1 MLEVEQR
8 NVHISLPESIA
19 TLLDECSAITDYRT
33 LRDSLPKRLARLLRC
48 RCVLF
53 YQKVGET
60 LQFASGTY
68 DEQPGWSAALL
79 SVVHIN
85 PIALQSEGLEAQAWR
100 TQTSIA
106 FPSIAP
112 IQVATPLTYRQRCIG
127 VLVAIRSDTGT
138 FTDES
143 EKERFASFWT
153 DDEIPCVTAL
163 GGVVALLLENTRLLE
178 RDRERVHALSLLTTI
193 GSQMSYTLYEVERLR
208 TIVIQRVRE
217 VARADVCAM
226 LDFAVPE
233 VCVNWMTP
241 ALRIALFA
249 YFNEQPSSLP
259 LVLERPGDG
268 KYPYSVELLQLL
280 PTTIKTFFAF
290 PLLGS
295 RPLPRQSRAMDKTNG
310 GKRSPETS
318 VLGIV
323 VGGYHQAWK
332 LRREDSMLLQVIVS
346 QASAVLENMQLV
358 AEVVEAR
365 NEARKLLRRV
375 LEDQR
380 LKALILESI
389 PSGLITIN
397 MHGYITTFNTAA
409 QTILG
414 YQTQEVIGK
423 SLQVLLNTHL
433 SSSTDEGSHYFLKAA
448 SSPLR
453 KDALHHVLTTSE
465 AQKGTLLSSDHYGQ
479 ELILDM
485 DIQPLCNDL
494 GKQVGALIT
503 FIDVTVVHRLEEEK
517 RRLDRLAS
525 LGEMAANVA
534 HEVRNP
540 LASIKTSI
548 QMLIDDLSDESDGV
562 QTQTMHV
569 EMAQE
574 STTVMLKE
582 VERLD
587 TIVRD
592 MLFFAKPRQLHR
604 SPCNLII
611 LSDHVLQLMQ
621 TQYADAN
628 VQIKCMYDAI
638 PTLWVDTGQMEQVLF
653 NLYTNA
659 LQAMSEGGVLTISC
673 HATVEQHMAL
683 RQKHAPLPQQ
693 WLELVVADTGVGIAS
708 EHLQRIFQP
717 FFTTKAHGIGLG
729 LPITRRLIED
739 HGGTLHVESQLG
751 KGTSIVVRLPLLTN
765 PAEEEVA
772 MLGER
777 GNI

>member
-1 MLEVEQR
+1 MMEVEQR
-8 NVHISLPESIA
+8 NVPISLPESIA
-19 TLLDECSAITDYRT
+19 TLLEEYSAVTDYRT
-33 LRDSLPKRLARLLRC
+33 LRDSLPKRLARLLKC

-85 PIALQSEGLEAQAWR
+85 PIALQSDVPEAQVWR
-100 TQTSIA
+100 TQTSLA
-106 FPSIAP
+106 FPTP
-112 IQVATPLTYRQRCIG
+112 TPTHVATPLTYRQRCIG
-127 VLVAIRSDTGT
+127 VLVAIRSNTDTLMN
-138 FTDES
+138 ES
-143 EKERFASFWT
+143 EKERFASSWT
-153 DDEIPCVTAL
+153 YDEIPSVTAL

-217 VARADVCAM
+217 VARVDVCAL
-226 LDFAVPE
+226 LDFSLPE
-233 VCVNWMTP
+233 ERVDWMTP
-241 ALRIALFA
+241 ALHTALFA

-280 PTTIKTFFAF
+280 PATIKTFFAF
-290 PLLGS
+290 PLFGS
-295 RPLPRQSRAMDKTNG
+295 RPLSRQGRSMRKTNNE
-310 GKRSPETS
+310 KRSPETS
-318 VLGIV
+318 VLGVV

-365 NEARKLLRRV
+365 NEARKLLRHV

-397 MHGYITTFNTAA
+397 MHGHVTTFNAAA

-423 SLQVLLNTHL
+423 SLQVLLNMHL
-433 SSSTDEGSHYFLKAA
+433 PASMHEGSHYFLNAA
-448 SSPLR
+448 SSPLH
-453 KDALHHVLTTSE
+453 KDALRHVLTTSE
-465 AQKGTLLSSDHYGQ
+465 SQKGTMLSSDQHGH

-485 DIQPLCNDL
+485 DIQSLCNNQ

-503 FIDVTVVHRLEEEK
+503 FIDVTAVHRLEEEK

-562 QTQTMHV
+562 QAQTTRV

-592 MLFFAKPRQLHR
+592 MLLFAKPRQLHR
-604 SPCNLII
+604 SLCDLVT

-621 TQYADAN
+621 TQYMDAN
-628 VQIKCMYDAI
+628 VHIERVYDVV
-638 PTLWVDTGQMEQVLF
+638 PTLWIDTGQIEQVLF

-673 HATVEQHMAL
+673 HVIVEQHTAS
-683 RQKHAPLPQQ
+683 RQKYVSLPQQ

-751 KGTSIVVRLPLLTN
+751 KGTRIVVRLPLLAD
-765 PAEEEVA
+765 PVEEEK
-772 MLGER
+772 
-777 GNI
+777 